1 MIDSYLGA
9 VAEAETDK
17 GKKVFRIATSTMT
30 SIIEGHNLQNMTLRN
45 VSIRIIFLSLLLC
58 NQKVLIE
65 AMETMIIARSQQESQ
80 LKHFMPQ
87 RIRKTS

>member
-17 GKKVFRIATSTMT
+17 GKKVLRIATSTMT

-45 VSIRIIFLSLLLC
+45 DVDDLLQIRLNQSKSYALIDFLLS
-58 NQKVLIE
+58 
-65 AMETMIIARSQQESQ
+65 
-80 LKHFMPQ
+80 
-87 RIRKTS
+87 

>member
-17 GKKVFRIATSTMT
+17 GKKVLRIATSTMT

-45 VSIRIIFLSLLLC
+45 VSIRINFLSLLLC

-65 AMETMIIARSQQESQ
+65 AMETMIIGPNKKANSSISCLRG
-80 LKHFMPQ
+80 
-87 RIRKTS
+87 